1 VHEGVE
7 AGGEFVCEC
16 GTETPRQGQG
26 VRESP
31 RTSRRKVV
39 SVRVCVYLCVCVC
52 VRERERERV
61 HASAMH
67 ERALEREEVKSE
79 GRADNRA
86 GGKKRE
92 RDEESKRGRARR
104 TEGTGRASIDLNAG
118 NNATRSEVR
127 DAKVLLIDTSGRSQ
141 VSFEPPLKQ
150 RSLLRPHSH

>member
-1 VHEGVE
+1 
-7 AGGEFVCEC
+7 
-16 GTETPRQGQG
+16 
-26 VRESP
+26 
-31 RTSRRKVV
+31 
-39 SVRVCVYLCVCVC
+39 VCVCAFICVCVC
-52 VRERERERV
+52 VCTLSLSQRERERERV

-92 RDEESKRGRARR
+92 RDEESKRGRVRR